1 MPARKTKKK
10 SAVATE
16 PKKKKSPSLYCE
28 FIRKHYDSVRDK
40 PVRERLKILA
50 KRWAT
55 SDENPNKKSNTES
68 KE

>member
-1 MPARKTKKK
+1 MSRKTKK
-10 SAVATE
+10 SVVATE
-16 PKKKKSPSLYCE
+16 KPKKKASQYCE

-55 SDENPNKKSNTES
+55 SDENPNKKPAAIES
-68 KE
+68 K